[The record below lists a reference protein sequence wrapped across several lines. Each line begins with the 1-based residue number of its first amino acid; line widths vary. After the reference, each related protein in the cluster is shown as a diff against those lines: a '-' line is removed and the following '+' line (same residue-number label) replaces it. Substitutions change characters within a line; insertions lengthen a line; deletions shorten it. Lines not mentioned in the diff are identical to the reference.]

1 VGMKAAAALVI
12 LAGFGFLVGHA
23 QGDLIP
29 IPTVPTVTVKIPTA
43 TTVKIPTVSTVTT
56 VTTVPTMTTPRPPAL
71 PKAPAP
77 TIPKAPTPTI
87 SAPKLR
93 APVGAATESPT
104 STSPTARVQSS
115 ILGGSSDQGSSTS
128 SGRSSSSGG
137 SKTSGSAP
145 ERAGVT
151 HFQSSR
157 SWIGTSGTERRRTT
171 TLTFVLA
178 NGAWVTFTVKQLS
191 PECRAI
197 GHFTV
202 RGHRGLNRVRFD
214 GRVGGRQLGPG
225 TYRITARTRTGRL
238 VQRVIVVIVSG
249 SAPTKA
255 ELADARASNVCSSQ
269 VDSIGSATTGA
280 SNGLAEGTLGAA
292 VGTARPSSS
301 APKGSNSHSGVLA
314 SAIEKTARALEP
326 ALVALLAAAIVLL
339 GLASLP
345 RMAFVEPRFGDAL
358 VRHRTE
364 IASLGAVALLAVIVA
379 FLLG

>member
-1 VGMKAAAALVI
+1 MKAAAALIV

-23 QGDLIP
+23 QGDLVP
-29 IPTVPTVTVKIPTA
+29 TPTVPTVTVKIPTL
-43 TTVKIPTVSTVTT
+43 PTVTTVTT
-56 VTTVPTMTTPRPPAL
+56 VTTVPTVPKVPTVSTPKPPAV
-71 PKAPAP
+71 PTAPAP
-77 TIPKAPTPTI
+77 AVPKVSTPTI
-87 SAPKLR
+87 SD
-93 APVGAATESPT
+93 PVGSVTESPT
-104 STSPTARVQSS
+104 SKTPTARVQSS
-115 ILGGSSDQGSSTS
+115 ILGSSSNKGSSSP
-128 SGRSSSSGG
+128 SGGSSSSGG
-137 SKTSGSAP
+137 SKAGSSAP

-202 RGHRGLNRVRFD
+202 RGHRGLNRVRFA

-238 VQRVIVVIVSG
+238 VQRVIVVIVGG
-249 SAPTKA
+249 SAPTRA
-255 ELADARASNVCSSQ
+255 ELADARASNVCSAHF
-269 VDSIGSATTGA
+269 DSIGSETTGA
-280 SNGLAEGTLGAA
+280 SNGGLIAGGTLGAA

-301 APKGSNSHSGVLA
+301 APKGSNSHSGAVLA
-314 SAIEKTARALEP
+314 SAIEKTARAIEP

-364 IASLGAVALLAVIVA
+364 IASLGAVALLAVIIA